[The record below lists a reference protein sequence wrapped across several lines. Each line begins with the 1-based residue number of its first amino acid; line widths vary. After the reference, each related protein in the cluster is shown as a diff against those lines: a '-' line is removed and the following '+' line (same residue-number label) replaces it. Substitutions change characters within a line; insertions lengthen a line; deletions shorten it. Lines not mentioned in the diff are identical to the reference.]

1 MNTGR
6 PNSAVGGTRP
16 PRPASAGGAT
26 SGAKVTHAG
35 TKQDKTKRIWDRL
48 RRENDQHRRPTYA
61 PAVFSPQF
69 GAFTTAMEGNTAY
82 YVSRPLC
89 MHVFPTTDY
98 AKGTFRRQTSN
109 LTGIVFGHIKEFH
122 KNDLLAAFFSRQ
134 FAPNNQT
141 TLTKPIVG
149 VLAISDWMEN
159 NISDLLSTYA
169 DIFASNASKVRMG
182 IAIELR
188 RKYVTEKHAAA
199 VAASKLKSGATPVEV
214 TQGIDSVIS
223 DTYRESCT
231 GHFENLMDS
240 SIQHRPLY
248 GVPNNQ
254 ALIDLYIDKVIKE
267 DDDATRAVNLALFE
281 TSCTTQEKHAV
292 IVSTLC
298 MTQMRHVYDELYKHF
313 NKKNLVEECKTQVK
327 MRYNTKPAGVVKTT
341 VAPNVDIG
349 AGGAP
354 PAEQPPAGVDVA
366 SGSLFDKHT
375 GRAINMLPA
384 VYNSS
389 TSIVAETDD
398 FDVNVMD
405 DLQVARTHLAYFLWD
420 VVVERMEVLWSNV
433 FSFFLI
439 SVAGD
444 RTEAMKLTKI
454 FMRMAVPVCLS
465 PLFVAGNAPDVKTF
479 RQESDVTEDAQAV
492 RERDIGTYYANI
504 SVTGTRSL
512 NMFFNGYVPVKLPD
526 LLSSD
531 KESVSL
537 RASILLFVR
546 SVVPHSN
553 QFVCFQDGGL
563 FSVTKA
569 LGSVDNDYSSIKEL
583 HSFQA
588 KDPSLMGSPS
598 FETRSVLRTLLQTHV
613 VNVAI
618 SEEDRYNVIRKLMTA
633 VFESDLTFYYMFILG
648 DATRVDIK
656 GKADSFALAFAQARF
671 DPLSAFF
678 STEQKAEATLSAT
691 TMNLKYKTYVDTF
704 KLDMAKPAKSKEFSV
719 ATFRKPTDSTKSQIF
734 QLKNNAPLKSTS
746 RASAEMGSA
755 RGTKADTK
763 PAARPAS
770 TQPANNHKGGGGV
783 PMPRKK
789 KSALRNMKPSRP
801 S

>member
-1 MNTGR
+1 MNGSTGR
-6 PNSAVGGTRP
+6 PTSAVSVTKPARP
-16 PRPASAGGAT
+16 SSAR
-26 SGAKVTHAG
+26 VTQTG

-48 RRENDQHRRPTYA
+48 RRENDQHRRPMYA

-69 GAFTTAMEGNTAY
+69 GAFTAAMEGNTEY
-82 YVSRPLC
+82 YVSKPLC
-89 MHVFPTTDY
+89 GHVFPTTDY
-98 AKGTFRRQTSN
+98 AKGTFRRQTSK

-159 NISDLLSTYA
+159 SISDLLSTHA
-169 DIFASNASKVRMG
+169 DIFAANASKVRRG
-182 IAIELR
+182 IAVELR
-188 RKYVTEKHAAA
+188 RKYETEKHAAA
-199 VAASKLKSGATPVEV
+199 VAASKVALGVTPVEI

-223 DTYRESCT
+223 DTYRESCN
-231 GHFENLMDS
+231 GHFEKLMDS

-267 DDDATRAVNLALFE
+267 DDDVARAANLALFE
-281 TSCTTQEKHAV
+281 TSCNTQEKHAV

-298 MTQMRHVYDELYKHF
+298 MTQIRHVYDELYKHF
-313 NKKNLVEECKTQVK
+313 NDTNLVEECKKQVK
-327 MRYNTKPAGVVKTT
+327 ARYDTKPAAASKVDTGIDEPVPAKPPLPVANVVS
-341 VAPNVDIG
+341 D
-349 AGGAP
+349 
-354 PAEQPPAGVDVA
+354 
-366 SGSLFDKHT
+366 SLFDRHK
-375 GRAINMLPA
+375 GRAINKFPA
-384 VYNSS
+384 VYNIS
-389 TSIVAETDD
+389 TSTAAETDD

-433 FSFFLI
+433 FSFFSI

-444 RTEAMKLTKI
+444 RTEAMRLTKI

-492 RERDIGTYYANI
+492 RERDIGTYYATI

-512 NMFFNGYVPVKLPD
+512 NMFFNGYVPVALPD
-526 LLSSD
+526 LLSAA

-553 QFVCFQDGGL
+553 RFVCFQDGGL

-583 HSFQA
+583 YSFQA
-588 KDPSLMGSPS
+588 NDPSLMGSPS
-598 FETRSVLRTLLQTHV
+598 FETRSVLRTLLQAHV
-613 VNVAI
+613 VDTAI
-618 SEEDRYNVIRKLMTA
+618 SEEERYNVIRKLMTA
-633 VFESDLTFYYMFILG
+633 VFESDLTFYYMFVL
-648 DATRVDIK
+648 DEKTRLAIK
-656 GKADSFALAFAQARF
+656 GNADSFASAFAQARS
-671 DPLSAFF
+671 DPLSVFF
-678 STEQKAEATLSAT
+678 DVIQQGNAAASIA

-704 KLDMAKPAKSKEFSV
+704 KKDMARAAKMKEFKV
-719 ATFRKPTDSTKSQIF
+719 ATFRKANESEKPQIF

-746 RASAEMGSA
+746 QASAGMGSA

-763 PAARPAS
+763 SAARPAS

-789 KSALRNMKPSRP
+789 KSPLRNMTSSRP
-801 S
+801 K